1 MELRDVHSGCEKRYV
16 KSINQDYG
24 IYQGLEIGLLADTLD
39 SFKKRLDGFLARYY
53 GENCVNVC
61 QLNPCENRGVC
72 RHQEFHYRPKGSET
86 CLPCDCYPIGSSS
99 RACDQ
104 ETGQCY
110 CRPGLIG
117 LIYDGCPKTSTAGVW
132 WPRTK
137 FGVPAAVPCP
147 LPCWLKEKGWLEPD
161 LFNCTYSAFVELSSM
176 RNETEHNRSQE
187 ARLASAF
194 SDRPDVSVHPRR
206 VQVNRHTG
214 CTIY

>member
-24 IYQGLEIGLLADTLD
+24 IY
-39 SFKKRLDGFLARYY
+39 
-53 GENCVNVC
+53 
-61 QLNPCENRGVC
+61 
-72 RHQEFHYRPKGSET
+72 QEFHYRPKGSET

-147 LPCWLKEKGWLEPD
+147 LPCWLKEKVKHVWVLM
-161 LFNCTYSAFVELSSM
+161 CMS
-176 RNETEHNRSQE
+176 
-187 ARLASAF
+187 
-194 SDRPDVSVHPRR
+194 
-206 VQVNRHTG
+206 
-214 CTIY
+214 